1 MTVATGSA
9 LDVCGY
15 GFNAFRAS
23 ARVAHWGTHPGGSS
37 RATRNGGYA
46 MKDHKS
52 ARARFRQMH
61 SEFFV
66 LPNAWSVGEVRQ
78 LEKAGFGAIA
88 TTSAGLSASMGR
100 EDLSLTR
107 DETLANIRTLCEATE
122 LPINA
127 DFEAGFA
134 DDAAGVRANVALA
147 IEAGICALSIEDR
160 KGGVLYDMKDAVAR
174 IKAARAALDRVDP
187 NMILVGRSEGYLIG
201 NSDVGATI
209 ERLKAYADAGADVL
223 YPPGVSTQ
231 ADIKAVV
238 EAVAPKPVNI
248 LIVSPDMSAEEL
260 KSLGVKRMS
269 IGGFLASAASIA
281 FGQAAEQLKRD
292 GTMP

>member
-1 MTVATGSA
+1 
-9 LDVCGY
+9 
-15 GFNAFRAS
+15 
-23 ARVAHWGTHPGGSS
+23 
-37 RATRNGGYA
+37 

-66 LPNAWSVGEVRQ
+66 IPNAWNVGEVRQ

-88 TTSAGLSASMGR
+88 TTSAGLAASMGR
-100 EDLSLTR
+100 EDLSLSR
-107 DETLANIRTLCEATE
+107 DETLVNIHTLCAATD
-122 LPINA
+122 LPVNA

-134 DDAAGVRANVALA
+134 DDAAGVGANVALA
-147 IEAGICALSIEDR
+147 IDAGICALSIEDR
-160 KGGVLYDMKDAVAR
+160 KGGVLYELKDDVAR
-174 IKAARAALDRVDP
+174 IKAARTALDKVDP
-187 NMILVGRSEGYLIG
+187 NIVLVGRSEGYLIG
-201 NSDVGATI
+201 NADVGATI

-223 YPPGVSTQ
+223 YPPGVSTP
-231 ADIKAVV
+231 ADIEAVV

-248 LIVSPDMSAEEL
+248 LIIRPDMSAKEL
-260 KSLGVKRMS
+260 QGLGVKRMS

-292 GTMP
+292 GTLPATVFG

>member
-46 MKDHKS
+46 LKDHKS

-61 SEFFV
+61 SEFFI

-107 DETLANIRTLCEATE
+107 DETLQNIRTLCAATD
-122 LPINA
+122 LPVNA

-134 DDAAGVRANVALA
+134 DDPSGVGANARLAAEAGVS
-147 IEAGICALSIEDR
+147 GLSIEDR
-160 KGGVLYDMKDAVAR
+160 KGAALYDVGGGVAR
-174 IKAARAALDRVDP
+174 IKAARPALDKVDP
-187 NMILVGRSEGYLIG
+187 TSVLVGRSEGYLVG
-201 NSDVGATI
+201 NSGVRPTI

-223 YPPGVSTQ
+223 YPPGVSTP
-231 ADIKAVV
+231 ADINAVV
-238 EAVAPKPVNI
+238 DAVASKPVNI
-248 LIVSPDMSAEEL
+248 LFIRPDM
-260 KSLGVKRMS
+260 
-269 IGGFLASAASIA
+269 
-281 FGQAAEQLKRD
+281 Q
-292 GTMP
+292 